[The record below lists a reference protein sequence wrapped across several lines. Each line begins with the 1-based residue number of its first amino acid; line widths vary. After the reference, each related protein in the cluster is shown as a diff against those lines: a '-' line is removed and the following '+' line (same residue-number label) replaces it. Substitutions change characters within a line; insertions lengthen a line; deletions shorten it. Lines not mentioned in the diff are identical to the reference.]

1 MRYYIGYH
9 NEEKMGALDTSLR
22 HPRVKTKKPVL
33 GLEGSTVWLIAG
45 VGSSPKS
52 YYVASRFIIE
62 KCEPD
67 KYLGEK
73 LPNQVSGEGKML
85 GRSVPLDRSD
95 LLPELKRQS
104 ANFVSG
110 FCQIS
115 DPNTI
120 AGLKAIT

>member
-22 HPRVKTKKPVL
+22 HPRVRTRRPVV

-45 VGSSPKS
+45 AGTSPKS
-52 YYVASRFIIE
+52 YYVASRFTIE

-73 LPNQVSGEGKML
+73 LSNQVSGEGRML
-85 GRSVPLDRSD
+85 GRSVPLDGSE
-95 LLPELKRQS
+95 LLAQLKQRS

-110 FCQIS
+110 FCSIT
-115 DPNTI
+115 DPSVI
-120 AGLKAIT
+120 AGLKAIA